1 MSMQHKIF
9 VTGGTGL
16 VGSNLLRLLL
26 EKGHQN
32 IFALHRESSD
42 MSLVSDLKD
51 KVNWVEGD
59 VLDVMA
65 LEQVMQ
71 DASQV
76 YHCAAIVSF
85 DPREYKLMDQI
96 NIQGTA
102 NMVNMA
108 LQLEVDKFLHVS
120 SIAALG
126 RSEGVKQADE
136 STEWQDSPWNTRYA
150 ISKYQSEMEVWR
162 AAHEGLP
169 VAIVNPS
176 VIMGSG
182 FWHKGTGRFFK
193 IVDEGLKFYPTGS
206 TGFVDVEDVAAYMY
220 ALMESDIIN
229 ERFLLNGE
237 NLPYQKVFNTIADH
251 IKKPRPSIKV
261 TPLLKALAWRVEK
274 MKSIFFGSSPK
285 VTRETAHNSSTDI
298 QYDAKK
304 SQDTFGIEY
313 QSVLQSIEAMS
324 ANFLESKKIS
334 TLH

>member
-1 MSMQHKIF
+1 MQNKIF

-16 VGSNLLRLLL
+16 VGSYLLRLLL
-26 EKGHQN
+26 DKGHKN
-32 IFALHRESSD
+32 IFALHRASSD
-42 MSLVSDLKD
+42 MSLVSDLMD
-51 KVNWVEGD
+51 KVNWVQGD
-59 VLDVMA
+59 VLDVMT

-85 DPREYKLMDQI
+85 DPREYESMDQI
-96 NIQGTA
+96 NIEGTA

-108 LQLEVDKFLHVS
+108 LQLEVGKFLHVS

-126 RSEGVKQADE
+126 RSEGVKMADE

-162 AAHEGLP
+162 AANEGLQ

-176 VIMGSG
+176 VIMGPG

-206 TGFVDVEDVAAYMY
+206 TGFVCVEDVVAYMY

-237 NLPYQKVFNTIADH
+237 NLPYRKVFNSIADH

-261 TPLLKALAWRVEK
+261 TPILKALAWRVERV
-274 MKSIFFGSSPK
+274 KSMIIGTSPK
-285 VTRETAHNSSTDI
+285 VTKETAHNSSTDI
-298 QYDAKK
+298 QYNSKK
-304 SQDTFGIEY
+304 SVDAFGIAY
-313 QSVLQSIEAMS
+313 QSVMESIESMS
-324 ANFLESKKIS
+324 ADFLNSKN
-334 TLH
+334 

>member
-1 MSMQHKIF
+1 MQKKIF

-32 IFALHRESSD
+32 IFALHRASSD
-42 MSLVSDLKD
+42 MSLVADLQD
-51 KVNWVEGD
+51 SVNWVQGD
-59 VLDVMA
+59 ILDVMT

-85 DPREYKLMDQI
+85 DPREYETMNQI

-108 LQLEVDKFLHVS
+108 LQLDVDKFLHVS

-126 RSEGVKQADE
+126 RSEGVKRADE

-162 AAHEGLP
+162 AANEGLQ

-206 TGFVDVEDVAAYMY
+206 TGFVCVEDVVEYMY
-220 ALMESDIIN
+220 ALMESDIAN

-237 NLPYQKVFNTIADH
+237 NLPYRKVFNTIADH
-251 IKKPRPSIKV
+251 IKKSRPSIQV
-261 TPLLKALAWRVEK
+261 TPLLKAIAWRVEK
-274 MKSIFFGSSPK
+274 LKSICFGTSPK
-285 VTRETAHNSSTDI
+285 VTKETAHNSSTDI
-298 QYDAKK
+298 QYSAQK
-304 SQDTFGIEY
+304 SVDTFGIEY
-313 QSVLQSIEAMS
+313 RSVLSEIETMA
-324 ANFLESKKIS
+324 ADFLEVKS
-334 TLH
+334 